1 MSNIYFAV
9 LHYHFLARDCGP
21 IGTPANGTKLG
32 SQTTYPNEVVFS
44 CDDGFHLRG
53 SIRRRCTAGGAW
65 SGVEAN
71 CQGNVLTQLR
81 KIVGLLNRNRLVAK

>member
-1 MSNIYFAV
+1 MSV
-9 LHYHFLARDCGP
+9 LLQSCQIFISPCYIIIFLAKDCGP

-32 SQTTYPNEVVFS
+32 SQTIYPNEVIFS

-71 CQGNVLTQLR
+71 CEGNF
-81 KIVGLLNRNRLVAK
+81 LLS

>member
-9 LHYHFLARDCGP
+9 LHYHFLAKDCGP

-32 SQTTYPNEVVFS
+32 SQTTYPNEVIFS

-71 CQGNVLTQLR
+71 CEGNCLTQLR
-81 KIVGLLNRNRLVAK
+81 KIVGLLNRNR